1 MELYPWKF
9 FEDRL
14 KVVSLQRGFMF
25 IPTNVLQPTLP
36 KLNCQ
41 LDGLDRQ
48 SKSILETYTKSDSC
62 LQILRKDISVPLTQ

>member
-9 FEDRL
+9 FEDGV
-14 KVVSLQRGFMF
+14 KVVSFQRGFMF
-25 IPTNVLQPTLP
+25 IPINVLQPTLP

-41 LDGLDRQ
+41 LDSLDRQ
-48 SKSILETYTKSDSC
+48 SKFILETYTKSGSR